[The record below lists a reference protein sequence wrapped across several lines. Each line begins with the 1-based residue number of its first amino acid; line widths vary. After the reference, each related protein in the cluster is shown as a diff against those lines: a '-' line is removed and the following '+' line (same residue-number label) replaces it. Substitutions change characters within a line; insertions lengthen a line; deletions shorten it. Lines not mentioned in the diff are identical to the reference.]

1 MIEGDRG
8 IQMSLRYTMGD
19 VASQANIEQFL
30 QILGLTFQQ
39 PSNLYLT
46 GDAVLV
52 HLGLRAGTSP
62 TLGLVV
68 EATEEEAMTAAIQR
82 SAERVHL
89 TVAFTS
95 PEDFIP
101 IPWTWQ
107 DRSQYVG
114 PYGYIDVFYFDYI
127 SLGLSKIAQGSEQDL
142 NDVWLLVRQ
151 KLLSLHD
158 LDNAYLEIQPR
169 MGRKPYDHIQPHQF
183 AQRYAQVRKW
193 LMQNI

>member
-1 MIEGDRG
+1 
-8 IQMSLRYTMGD
+8 MSLRYTAND
-19 VASQANIEQFL
+19 VVSQASIEQFL
-30 QILGLTFQQ
+30 QVLAMTFQQ

-52 HLGLRAGTSP
+52 HLGLRASTST
-62 TLGLVV
+62 TLSLVI
-68 EATEEEAMTAAIQR
+68 EASDEEKMTHAIHR

-89 TVAFTS
+89 NTSFSS
-95 PEDFIP
+95 PEDVIP

-107 DRSQYVG
+107 DHAQYVG

-127 SLGLSKIAQGSEQDL
+127 SLALSKIAQGSEQDL

-151 KLLSLHD
+151 KLLSLNE

-169 MGRKPYDHIQPHQF
+169 MGRKPYDNVQPQQF

-193 LMQNI
+193 LLRNT

>member
-1 MIEGDRG
+1 
-8 IQMSLRYTMGD
+8 MSLRYTAND
-19 VASQANIEQFL
+19 AVSQVNIEQFL
-30 QILGLTFQQ
+30 QVLAMTFQQ

-52 HLGLRAGTSP
+52 HLGLRASTS
-62 TLGLVV
+62 TTINLVI
-68 EATEEEAMTAAIQR
+68 EASDEEKMINAIRR

-89 TVAFTS
+89 TTSFSS
-95 PEDFIP
+95 PEDVIP

-107 DRSQYVG
+107 DHAQYVG

-127 SLGLSKIAQGSEQDL
+127 SLALSKIAQGSEQDL

-151 KLLSLHD
+151 KLLSLND

-169 MGRKPYDHIQPHQF
+169 MGRKPYDHVQPQQF
-183 AQRYAQVRKW
+183 AQRYSQVRKW
-193 LMQNI
+193 LLRNT

>member
-1 MIEGDRG
+1 
-8 IQMSLRYTMGD
+8 MSLRYSAND
-19 VASQANIEQFL
+19 VVSQASIEQFL
-30 QILGLTFQQ
+30 QALALLFQQ

-52 HLGLRAGTSP
+52 HLGLRTSMST
-62 TLGLVV
+62 TLSLVV
-68 EATEEEAMTAAIQR
+68 EASDEEAMTAAAKR

-89 TVAFTS
+89 TAAFTS
-95 PEDFIP
+95 PEDTIP

-107 DRSQYVG
+107 DHAQYVG
-114 PYGYIDVFYFDYI
+114 PYGYIDVFYFDYV
-127 SLGLSKIAQGSEQDL
+127 SLALSKIALGSEQDL

-169 MGRKPYDHIQPHQF
+169 MGRKPYDHVQPQQF
-183 AQRYAQVRKW
+183 AQRYSQVRKW
-193 LMQNI
+193 LVRNT

>member
-1 MIEGDRG
+1 
-8 IQMSLRYTMGD
+8 MSLRYSTSD
-19 VASQANIEQFL
+19 VVSQASIEQFL
-30 QILGLTFQQ
+30 QVLAMAFQQ

-52 HLGLRAGTSP
+52 HLGLRSSTST
-62 TLGLVV
+62 TLNLVM
-68 EATEEEAMTAAIQR
+68 ETSDEEKMTQAIRR
-82 SAERVHL
+82 SSERVNL
-89 TVAFTS
+89 STAFTS
-95 PEDFIP
+95 PEDVIP

-107 DRSQYVG
+107 EHAPYVG

-127 SLGLSKIAQGSEQDL
+127 SLALSKIALGSEQDL

-151 KLLSLHD
+151 KLLSLNN

-169 MGRKPYDHIQPHQF
+169 MGRKPYDHVQPQQF

-193 LMQNI
+193 LMRNT

>member
-1 MIEGDRG
+1 
-8 IQMSLRYTMGD
+8 MSLRYSND
-19 VASQANIEQFL
+19 IVSQASIEQFL
-30 QILGLTFQQ
+30 QVLSMTFQQ

-52 HLGLRAGTSP
+52 HLGLRASIST

-68 EATEEEAMTAAIQR
+68 EAADEEQMMNAIKHC
-82 SAERVHL
+82 AERVHL
-89 TVAFTS
+89 TAVFTS

-107 DRSQYVG
+107 DHAPYVG

-127 SLGLSKIAQGSEQDL
+127 SLALSKIAQGSEQDL

-151 KLLSLHD
+151 RLLSLHD

-169 MGRKPYDHIQPHQF
+169 MGRKPYDHVQPQQF
-183 AQRYAQVRKW
+183 AQRYSQVRKW
-193 LMQNI
+193 LQRNT

>member
-1 MIEGDRG
+1 
-8 IQMSLRYTMGD
+8 MSLRYSND
-19 VASQANIEQFL
+19 VVSQANIEQFL
-30 QILGLTFQQ
+30 QVLAMTFQQ

-52 HLGLRAGTSP
+52 HLGLRSSTST
-62 TLGLVV
+62 TLGMVV
-68 EATEEEAMTAAIQR
+68 EAADEEQMMSAIKR
-82 SAERVHL
+82 CAERVHL
-89 TVAFTS
+89 TAVFTS

-107 DRSQYVG
+107 DHAPYVG

-127 SLGLSKIAQGSEQDL
+127 SLALSKIAQGSEQDL

-151 KLLSLHD
+151 RLLSLHD

-169 MGRKPYDHIQPHQF
+169 MGRKPYDHVQPQQF
-183 AQRYAQVRKW
+183 AQRYSQVRKW
-193 LMQNI
+193 LQRNT

>member
-1 MIEGDRG
+1 
-8 IQMSLRYTMGD
+8 MSLRYSAND
-19 VASQANIEQFL
+19 VVSQASIEQFL
-30 QILGLTFQQ
+30 QVLAMTFQQ
-39 PSNLYLT
+39 PCNLYLT
-46 GDAVLV
+46 DDAVLV
-52 HLGLRAGTSP
+52 HLGLRTSTST
-62 TLGLVV
+62 TLNLVI
-68 EATEEEAMTAAIQR
+68 EASEEEKMTSAIKQ

-95 PEDFIP
+95 PEDQIP

-107 DRSQYVG
+107 DHAPYVG

-127 SLGLSKIAQGSEQDL
+127 SLALSKIALGSEQDL

-151 KLLSLHD
+151 RLLSLHD

-169 MGRKPYDHIQPHQF
+169 MGRKPYDHVQPQQF

-193 LMQNI
+193 LLRNT

>member
-1 MIEGDRG
+1 
-8 IQMSLRYTMGD
+8 MSLRYTTND
-19 VASQANIEQFL
+19 VVSQASIEQFL
-30 QILGLTFQQ
+30 QVLAMTFQQ

-46 GDAVLV
+46 GDAVFV
-52 HLGLRAGTSP
+52 HMGLRASTSA
-62 TLGLVV
+62 TLSLVI
-68 EATEEEAMTAAIQR
+68 EAADENSMTTAVQR

-89 TVAFTS
+89 TPAFAS
-95 PEDFIP
+95 PEDSIP
-101 IPWTWQ
+101 IPWSWQ
-107 DRSQYVG
+107 DHAQYVG

-127 SLGLSKIAQGSEQDL
+127 SLALSKIAQGSEQDL

-169 MGRKPYDHIQPHQF
+169 MGRKPYDHVQPQQF

-193 LMQNI
+193 LMRNT

>member
-1 MIEGDRG
+1 
-8 IQMSLRYTMGD
+8 MSLRSTTGD
-19 VASQANIEQFL
+19 VVSQANIEQFL
-30 QILGLTFQQ
+30 QILAATFQQ

-52 HLGLRAGTSP
+52 HLGLRSSTST
-62 TLGLVV
+62 TLSVLI
-68 EATEEEAMTAAIQR
+68 EAADEEKMSHAIRR

-89 TVAFTS
+89 TAAFSS
-95 PEDFIP
+95 PEDTIP

-107 DRSQYVG
+107 DHAPYVG

-127 SLGLSKIAQGSEQDL
+127 SLALSKIAQGSERDL

-151 KLLSLHD
+151 RLLSLHA

-169 MGRKPYDHIQPHQF
+169 MGRKPYDHIQPQQF
-183 AQRYAQVRKW
+183 AQRYSQVRKW
-193 LMQNI
+193 LQRNT